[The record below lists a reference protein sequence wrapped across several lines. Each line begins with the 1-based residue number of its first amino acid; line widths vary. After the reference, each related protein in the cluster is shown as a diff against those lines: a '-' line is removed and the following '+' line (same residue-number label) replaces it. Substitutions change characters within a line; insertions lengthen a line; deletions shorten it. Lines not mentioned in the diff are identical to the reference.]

1 MFQGAADEV
10 VERAREEGDDDLL
23 TQGGTAL
30 EVCFDE
36 FGAEGRWRLLVDQR
50 GLFEVRLVRRSSVS
64 CRVFG
69 ERDYLADAYRGYM
82 VWKDYLYCLERPSVD
97 C

>member
-30 EVCFDE
+30 EVWREMSLAD
-36 FGAEGRWRLLVDQR
+36 GRWRSSVVLRGLYGVLLVRKLLVSYEPLDLVKADDQR
-50 GLFEVRLVRRSSVS
+50 GYGLGESSIP
-64 CRVFG
+64 
-69 ERDYLADAYRGYM
+69 L
-82 VWKDYLYCLERPSVD
+82 
-97 C
+97 

>member
-30 EVCFDE
+30 EVRLEWDSADC
-36 FGAEGRWRLLVDQR
+36 RWRSSVDQR
-50 GLFEVRLVRRSSVS
+50 GLFGVLLVRKLLVS
-64 CRVFG
+64 WHALDLY
-69 ERDYLADAYRGYM
+69 ELTIRGDM
-82 VWKDYLYCLERPSVD
+82 VWEDHLHRSEC
-97 C
+97 

>member
-23 TQGGTAL
+23 TQGGAAL

-36 FGAEGRWRLLVDQR
+36 FWADERWRSSVDQKD
-50 GLFEVRLVRRSSVS
+50 LLEVRHVRRLSVS
-64 CRVFG
+64 CRVCG

-82 VWKDYLYCLERPSVD
+82 VWKDYLYCLERSGVD
-97 C
+97 R